1 MSPAAILGALVLLT
15 MPAIACASPASPT
28 ADSITEIKQ
37 ERDCSGCDSG
47 TVVTLRRD
55 GTATMVRTGKARFGT
70 TDRTSTG
77 SVPAAEFQRLAALMV
92 SKGFYQL
99 QDEYRDPALAD
110 GSWVTT
116 TASGDQPKTVVDS
129 NAAGPANLRE
139 IEDAIEAVRTSITW
153 SPPDR

>member
-1 MSPAAILGALVLLT
+1 MTPATVVGCLVLVT

-28 ADSITEIKQ
+28 ADSVSEIRQ
-37 ERDCSGCDSG
+37 ERDCSGCESG

-55 GTATMVRTGKARFGT
+55 GTATLLRTGKARFGT
-70 TDRTSTG
+70 TDRTSQG
-77 SVPAAEFQRLAALMV
+77 SIAAEEFRRLAALLV
-92 SKGFYQL
+92 SKGFFAL

-116 TASGDQPKTVVDS
+116 TATGEQDKTVVDS
-129 NAAGPANLRE
+129 NGAGPASLKE
-139 IEDAIEAVRTSITW
+139 IEDAIEAARAAVTW